1 MMKTENYNL
10 NQWEPTDHIRR
21 EDFNADNTAIDAAL
35 GALSTAA
42 AGFGNCHIAAG
53 SYNGTGTYGSSSP
66 TTLEV
71 GFAPRLVFIY
81 FEHFEDQYCRMFL
94 WPGVEYDFY
103 STFSSAEVTQLWGE
117 TSFGQYCTTNDFG
130 QMNYS
135 GYTYSYIVIG

>member
-66 TTLEV
+66 TRLSFGFKPQLVLMGYENKDGEV
-71 GFAPRLVFIY
+71 RCRLFVRNLNSRFDLS
-81 FEHFEDQYCRMFL
+81 E
-94 WPGVEYDFY
+94 
-103 STFSSAEVTQLWGE
+103 SFSSAELTMTWGD
-117 TSFGQYCTTNDFG
+117 TSYSMYSTSATG
-130 QMNYS
+130 QMN
-135 GYTYSYIVIG
+135 